1 MGMAVK
7 QEDIYIL
14 QVTRELLRRSRQVR
28 LGLLSGPWY
37 RSVKTCFQRTN
48 KYSAILMTYISMCTT
63 SREVACGAI
72 TAGCAIARADGCH
85 SMKAFMLLSC

>member
-1 MGMAVK
+1 
-7 QEDIYIL
+7 
-14 QVTRELLRRSRQVR
+14 
-28 LGLLSGPWY
+28 
-37 RSVKTCFQRTN
+37 
-48 KYSAILMTYISMCTT
+48 MTYISMCTT